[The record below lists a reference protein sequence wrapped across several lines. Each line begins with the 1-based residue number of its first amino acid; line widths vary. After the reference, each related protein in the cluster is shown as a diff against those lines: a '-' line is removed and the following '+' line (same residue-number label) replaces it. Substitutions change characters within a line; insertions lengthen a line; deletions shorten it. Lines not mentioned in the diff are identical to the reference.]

1 MAWKFNWWS
10 CSAQKV
16 ANSEASRCLRHLK
29 CRSTSSFSPPRQ
41 ILNHVEKTYCQKI
54 SNHKPWSTSPPALS
68 PSLSLPALVSA
79 STSIFSFA
87 FFAKIRLWHSAESGK
102 SSRKKVAVLLDFV
115 QMRRGRPCLQTKSP
129 SEERERE
136 DLSKLFNFWPS
147 RAKSSD
153 SSFNVPLFTW
163 ICLNGKVS
171 SFWIHLNVRQHTKNK
186 RCNKIHFW
194 SEGTCS
200 PALSS
205 EAPSTF
211 VVDNIGNFWA
221 VLCYTIRFTAK
232 LQH

>member
-129 SEERERE
+129 SEKRKERKRT
-136 DLSKLFNFWPS
+136 
-147 RAKSSD
+147 
-153 SSFNVPLFTW
+153 TW
-163 ICLNGKVS
+163 TSC
-171 SFWIHLNVRQHTKNK
+171 
-186 RCNKIHFW
+186 
-194 SEGTCS
+194 
-200 PALSS
+200 
-205 EAPSTF
+205 STF
-211 VVDNIGNFWA
+211 VRAEPSRRTRRSTCRCSLSPVF
-221 VLCYTIRFTAK
+221 V
-232 LQH
+232 

>member
-41 ILNHVEKTYCQKI
+41 ILNHVEKKLIAKEDQTTNLKVFLLQPFLLL
-54 SNHKPWSTSPPALS
+54 SRPLLLFLLPPQYFVL
-68 PSLSLPALVSA
+68 LSLPRSA
-79 STSIFSFA
+79 CST
-87 FFAKIRLWHSAESGK
+87 
-102 SSRKKVAVLLDFV
+102 
-115 QMRRGRPCLQTKSP
+115 GRTKAP
-129 SEERERE
+129 PEKRERGPE
-136 DLSKLFNFWPS
+136 QVVQLLAEQSQVVGLVVQRAACHCHLDLCKWY
-147 RAKSSD
+147 
-153 SSFNVPLFTW
+153 
-163 ICLNGKVS
+163 GS
-171 SFWIHLNVRQHTKNK
+171 SFWIHLNVRPHTKDK

-194 SEGTCS
+194 SGGTCNWC
-200 PALSS
+200 LSS

>member
-115 QMRRGRPCLQTKSP
+115 QMRGGRALPNFFVHFSQTVYIGSIWGWGGRGRPLPKFFGTLASKKVVQVVQIRGRGGWGNLDKIQKNSYFF
-129 SEERERE
+129 RE
-136 DLSKLFNFWPS
+136 S
-147 RAKSSD
+147 
-153 SSFNVPLFTW
+153 VP
-163 ICLNGKVS
+163 
-171 SFWIHLNVRQHTKNK
+171 
-186 RCNKIHFW
+186 
-194 SEGTCS
+194 
-200 PALSS
+200 
-205 EAPSTF
+205 
-211 VVDNIGNFWA
+211 
-221 VLCYTIRFTAK
+221 
-232 LQH
+232 